1 MSPVGQVDILDV
13 RADIGV
19 FLMGLGFTRD
29 ASGSA
34 GRRPGRFVIEKAG
47 HGPVLCVSADV
58 QNTFTT
64 VLEVAR
70 PEWAE
75 APGGGERWL
84 RELARDLGGKHVHWS
99 PDGRRARVEVP
110 SIRCVRFLR
119 AWVLQEFG
127 WAWHAMARVAR
138 KED

>member
-1 MSPVGQVDILDV
+1 MSPVSEIDNMSIREDV
-13 RADIGV
+13 AF
-19 FLMGLGFTRD
+19 FLMDLGFKRD

-47 HGPVLCVSADV
+47 HGPVLSVVADV
-58 QNTFTT
+58 MNVQTT
-64 VLEVAR
+64 VVEVTR
-70 PEWAE
+70 PTWAA

-84 RELARDLGGKHVHWS
+84 RELVRDMGGQNVRWS
-99 PDGRRARVEVP
+99 IDGMRARAEVP
-110 SIRCVRFLR
+110 TRRRVRFLR